1 MILPDVNVLI
11 YAFRSDSSRHS
22 EYKEW
27 LENAV
32 DGSEAYGISPQVLAS
47 FLRICTHPRIFLR
60 PSELETALAFCR
72 ALLERPNA
80 TVITPRIVGRSVG
93 LAPLEVI
100 ITMMAAGSLFGFL
113 GVLLAVP
120 LGAAAKILIQRGVQA
135 YLASEF
141 YSRGPK
147 PELSVAM
154 PAPRRTPAP
163 MMAVRA
169 PLATQGTPIS
179 GAATSSAS
187 AATKTPVT
195 AKAAPK

>member
-80 TVITPRIVGRSVG
+80 TVITPQERHWDIFEALCRDSKATGNVLQDAWFAA
-93 LAPLEVI
+93 LAIETGCEW
-100 ITMMAAGSLFGFL
+100 ITTDRDFARFDDL
-113 GVLLAVP
+113 
-120 LGAAAKILIQRGVQA
+120 RW
-135 YLASEF
+135 
-141 YSRGPK
+141 
-147 PELSVAM
+147 
-154 PAPRRTPAP
+154 
-163 MMAVRA
+163 RA
-169 PLATQGTPIS
+169 PL
-179 GAATSSAS
+179 
-187 AATKTPVT
+187 
-195 AKAAPK
+195 

>member
-80 TVITPRIVGRSVG
+80 TVITPQERHWDIFEALCRDSKATGNVLQDAWFAA
-93 LAPLEVI
+93 LAIETGCEW
-100 ITMMAAGSLFGFL
+100 ITTDRDFARFDDLRWR
-113 GVLLAVP
+113 VP
-120 LGAAAKILIQRGVQA
+120 L
-135 YLASEF
+135 
-141 YSRGPK
+141 
-147 PELSVAM
+147 
-154 PAPRRTPAP
+154 
-163 MMAVRA
+163 
-169 PLATQGTPIS
+169 
-179 GAATSSAS
+179 
-187 AATKTPVT
+187 
-195 AKAAPK
+195 